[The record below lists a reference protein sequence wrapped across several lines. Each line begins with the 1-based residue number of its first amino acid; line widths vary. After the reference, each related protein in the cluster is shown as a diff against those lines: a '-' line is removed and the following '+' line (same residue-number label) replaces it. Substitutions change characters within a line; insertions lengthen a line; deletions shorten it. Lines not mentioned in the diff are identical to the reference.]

1 MRLPTLS
8 IRLKKDKIYADGSH
22 PIMISIH
29 FRAEKR
35 RIQFKE
41 AVHPD
46 QFDQE
51 TRRLKKSA
59 PDAKRINQRL
69 DEYQAS
75 FNAFVKALV
84 ASAERDR
91 RTEVETTAKEIELYL
106 LEEHQEEK
114 VKARKKDPTAKMS
127 FFEFAD
133 LEVERL
139 RTNKKHGLQFRYA
152 TASRKFRDFLQ
163 GKDIAL
169 PDLTTKMINDYYR
182 HLVDEL
188 KNRDNTAHVSV
199 RILKTI
205 YRRAMDRF
213 PELGDPFKKTEIRP
227 RGSSRAIE
235 RLITSDIKAITALK
249 LPAGSTIDRSR
260 DMFIFAFYC
269 LGSRVGDM
277 ILLKWSSI
285 NARRTMVTLTMAKTG
300 SEVKAKVMPQM
311 KAILE
316 KYRGKGETYVF
327 GAIPEDLTD
336 SQVLAMRIKST
347 TALINRDLKRIGD
360 LAEVSIGGKN
370 MHSHIA
376 RHSLAGMVYERTKDL
391 RLVKAICRH
400 SDIRITELY
409 VGKLDQEDL
418 HERMED
424 FWETVKLEGV

>member
-1 MRLPTLS
+1 MRLPTLTIS
-8 IRLKKDKIYADGSH
+8 LKAKIYSDGKRPLMLSV
-22 PIMISIH
+22 H
-29 FRAEKR
+29 FNKEKR
-35 RIQFKE
+35 RILIKE
-41 AVHPD
+41 AVLPD
-46 QFDQE
+46 NFDLVA
-51 TRRLKKSA
+51 RRCKKGA
-59 PDAKRINQRL
+59 PDALRINKIL
-69 DEYQAS
+69 DDYQES
-75 FNAFVKALV
+75 FKAFTDNLV
-84 ASAERDR
+84 TTARKNRWTEIQTTAR
-91 RTEVETTAKEIELYL
+91 EVETYL
-106 LEEHQEEK
+106 LSEHQEEK
-114 VKARKKDPTAKMS
+114 AATRKKDPTIKMS

-152 TASRKFRDFLQ
+152 TASRKFRDFLL

-169 PDLTTKMINDYYR
+169 GDITTKMINDYYR

-227 RGSSRAIE
+227 RGSSKAKE
-235 RLITSDIKAITALK
+235 RLTTDDIKAIEALQ

-260 DMFIFAFYC
+260 DMFLFAFYC

-285 NARRTMVTLTMAKTG
+285 NARRTMVTLNMAKTG
-300 SEVKAKVMPQM
+300 KPVKAEIMPQM

-316 KYRGKGETYVF
+316 KYKGRGETYVF

-336 SQVLAMRIKST
+336 TEVLAKRIKST

-360 LAEVSIGGKN
+360 LAEVSIGGAN
-370 MHSHIA
+370 MSSHIA
-376 RHSLAGMVYERTKDL
+376 RHSLAGMVFERTKDL
-391 RLVKAICRH
+391 RLVKAICMH

-409 VGKLDQEDL
+409 IGQLGLEDL
-418 HERMED
+418 HERMRG
-424 FWETVKLEGV
+424 FWDTVKLEKP